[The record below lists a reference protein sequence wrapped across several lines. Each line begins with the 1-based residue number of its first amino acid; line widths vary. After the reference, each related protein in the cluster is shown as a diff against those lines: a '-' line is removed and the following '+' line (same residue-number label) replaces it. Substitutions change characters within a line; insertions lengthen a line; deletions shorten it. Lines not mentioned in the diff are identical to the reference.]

1 MIVGLSNEKKTLDY
15 IEMRENC
22 CIIRH
27 TRMKI
32 AKKKMHYS
40 LKKSRKKCFSSH
52 GKKRGNHR
60 LYTVIPKKMAA
71 CARKKSHKKCIP

>member
-40 LKKSRKKCFSSH
+40 LKKNR
-52 GKKRGNHR
+52 GKNVFRHMEKSAEIIDCIHSFQ
-60 LYTVIPKKMAA
+60 KM
-71 CARKKSHKKCIP
+71 